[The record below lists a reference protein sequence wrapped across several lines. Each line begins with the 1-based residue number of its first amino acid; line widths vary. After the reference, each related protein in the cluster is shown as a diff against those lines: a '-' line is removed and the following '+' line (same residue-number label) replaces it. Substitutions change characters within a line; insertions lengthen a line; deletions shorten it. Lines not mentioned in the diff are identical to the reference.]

1 MECWCHFVYFAKW
14 STTFL
19 GRYTVQISSLIQ
31 NFGLPVCYLSYR
43 EEPSYV
49 YFCLPSETEAGIFRE
64 ILQGHI
70 DFESEPWP
78 CISDSAKDLIR
89 NMLNKNPEKRF
100 TAHQVLCE
108 YSYQQMI

>member
-1 MECWCHFVYFAKW
+1 MF
-14 STTFL
+14 S
-19 GRYTVQISSLIQ
+19 
-31 NFGLPVCYLSYR
+31 
-43 EEPSYV
+43 
-49 YFCLPSETEAGIFRE
+49 FCLPSETEAGIFKE

-89 NMLNKNPEKRF
+89 NMLNKNPKKRF

-108 YSYQQMI
+108 YSYQQMILFDW